1 LDGES
6 TYMSCGNRRIGIL
19 GGVFDPVHCGHL
31 AVALLAKEHFGL
43 SEVVFVPS
51 GAPPHKP
58 AVVVSPEDRLNMLK
72 LALTGVDGCGVW
84 DGELRRSGYSY
95 TIDTLTEL
103 GERYAGAKFYF
114 IIGTDNLPEIA
125 KWRSYKEIIARVTF
139 CVAFRPGYE
148 LGRPEALAAADI
160 QDFPGPMWGSSS
172 TMLREY
178 LSKGHS
184 CGFMIPDAVLGYIRD
199 RGLYGYSNG

>member
-1 LDGES
+1 
-6 TYMSCGNRRIGIL
+6 MSRIGIL

-43 SEVVFVPS
+43 SEVIFVPS

-58 AVVVSPEDRLNMLK
+58 DVAVSSDDRLNMLK
-72 LALTGVDGCGVW
+72 SALAGTDGCVVW

-95 TIDTLTEL
+95 TIDTLNEL
-103 GERYAGAKFYF
+103 SGLYEGAKFYF

-125 KWRSYKEIIARVTF
+125 KWRSYEEIIAKVTF

-148 LGRPEALAAADI
+148 ACRPEALAAADI

-178 LSKGHS
+178 LGKGHS
-184 CGFMIPDAVLGYIRD
+184 CKFMIPDAVLEYIRD
-199 RGLYGYSNG
+199 RGLYGCSKG

>member
-1 LDGES
+1 
-6 TYMSCGNRRIGIL
+6 MSRIGIL

-58 AVVVSPEDRLNMLK
+58 AVAVSPDDRLNMLR
-72 LALTGVDGCGVW
+72 LALDGLDGCVVW

-95 TIDTLTEL
+95 TIDTLNEL
-103 GERYAGAKFYF
+103 GEQYKDAKFHF

-125 KWRSYKEIIARVTF
+125 KWRSYEGIIERVTF

-148 LGRPEALAAADI
+148 MGRPAALAKADI
-160 QDFPGPMWGSSS
+160 QDFPGPMWGASS

-178 LSKGHS
+178 LGKGHS
-184 CGFMIPDAVLGYIRD
+184 CGFMIPGAVLGYIQG
-199 RGLYGYSNG
+199 RGLYGCSHGR

>member
-1 LDGES
+1 
-6 TYMSCGNRRIGIL
+6 MSCDDTRIGIL

-58 AVVVSPEDRLNMLK
+58 DVAVSPDDRLNMLM
-72 LALTGVDGCGVW
+72 LALTGLDWCGIW

-95 TIDTLTEL
+95 TVDTLREL
-103 GERYAGAKFYF
+103 SELHGGAKFYF

-125 KWRSYKEIIARVTF
+125 KWRSYEEIISQVTL
-139 CVAFRPGYE
+139 CVALRPGYE
-148 LGRPEALAAADI
+148 FVRPEALAAADI
-160 QDFPGPMWGSSS
+160 QEFPGPMWGSSS

-184 CGFMIPDAVLGYIRD
+184 CKFMIPDAVLGYIRN
-199 RGLYGYSNG
+199 RGLYGYAHRL